1 MFGVF
6 WFVFNVNSQT
16 DRNILLLIEFLEKLQ
31 EGSHTFCHQF
41 IACQENS
48 GHFYSLFRQKKVNLS
63 HQFSNYY
70 SFNAYHEKILL
81 TRKKEVTTIFNEA
94 IYSFP

>member
-1 MFGVF
+1 MLAVF
-6 WFVFNVNSQT
+6 WFVSNVNSQT
-16 DRNILLLIEFLEKLQ
+16 GKTNSSLEFLESLQ

-48 GHFYSLFRQKKVNLS
+48 GHFYSLFRQKRVNLS

-81 TRKKEVTTIFNEA
+81 ARKKEVTTIFNEA